1 MNCRFYIRAIEGG
14 TYKEFGFSN
23 FKMGIQEQIDTA
35 RRVIAKKYSVDVK
48 DVEFEDFTYGGNF
61 EWIKI

>member
-1 MNCRFYIRAIEGG
+1 MNCRFYMRTIEGG

-23 FKMGIQEQIDTA
+23 SKMGIRDQIDAA
-35 RRVIAKKYSVDVK
+35 RRVIAKKYNVDVK
-48 DVEFEDFTYGGNF
+48 DVEFEDFTYGGDG